1 MAIYEFALRAV
12 SPMFLNGANTKEP
25 ELRAASVRGQL
36 RYWLRAYL
44 GAQYS
49 DLQKIWDAESAVF
62 GSTGHG
68 SAVSV
73 RVYGEPTTGNRY
85 QYPLLP
91 HREGTG
97 NVSSVK
103 AIKPNPD
110 KPDSPFTLQLVTRPG
125 VELPEHA
132 LTALKLW
139 SLLGGMGKRSRRM
152 MGAVRIVAKGS
163 AKEIWYS
170 YPTTPNELAEAIRPA
185 LVGCHDL
192 IASVPDFPTLQPRHS
207 WIVVGTESF
216 GDAKSANQ
224 HFFRNL
230 LRTNNHIDEKA
241 YGFAGGGGR
250 RASPIHAQVRK
261 IGDEY
266 YPVFTAFRSKPE
278 PPNNSA
284 SKISALMKAITTEYS
299 GITVWGGW

>member
-1 MAIYEFALRAV
+1 MTINEFYLSAV
-12 SPMFLNGANTKEP
+12 SPMFLNGADKEKP

-49 DLQKIWDAESAVF
+49 NLQQIWDAESAVF

-68 SAVSV
+68 SVVSV
-73 RVYGEPTTGNRY
+73 RVYGNPDTNKK
-85 QYPLLP
+85 YPLLP
-91 HREGTG
+91 HREDTG
-97 NVSSVK
+97 NVSEVK
-103 AIKPNPD
+103 AIRPNPD
-110 KPDSPFTLQLVTRPG
+110 KPDNPFTLQLVTRPG
-125 VELPEHA
+125 VRLPEHA

-163 AKEIWYS
+163 AKEIWYT
-170 YPTTPNELAEAIRPA
+170 YPSTPKELMDTIQAA

-192 IASVPDFPTLQPRHS
+192 SASVPNFPTLQPRHS

-216 GDAKSANQ
+216 GGANKANQ
-224 HFFRNL
+224 DFFRKL
-230 LRTNNHIDEKA
+230 LRANPHRDDKA

-266 YPVFTAFRSKPE
+266 YPVFTAFRSAPE
-278 PPNNSA
+278 PPNSA
-284 SKISALMKAITTEYS
+284 GKISALMKAIVTEYN
-299 GITVWGGW
+299 GITAWGGW